1 MTMARKVWFV
11 VLIWLA
17 AASIGVVAADDISGT
32 WTASFDTQI
41 GQQDYTYT
49 FTVKDSV
56 LTGKAKSNLGAAEI
70 KDGKVEGDKVTFTEI
85 LDLQGM
91 PVTIKY
97 TGKIISADE
106 IKFTRQVEDVATE
119 ELTAKRA
126 K

>member
-1 MTMARKVWFV
+1 MMIWKRWPA
-11 VLIWLA
+11 VLLLLV
-17 AASIGVVAADDISGT
+17 AASIGVATADDISGN

-41 GQQDYTYT
+41 GHQDYTYT

-56 LTGKAKSNLGAAEI
+56 LTGKVKSNLGAGEI

-91 PVTIKY
+91 PVQIKY

-106 IKFTRQVEDVATE
+106 IKFSRQVEDVATE